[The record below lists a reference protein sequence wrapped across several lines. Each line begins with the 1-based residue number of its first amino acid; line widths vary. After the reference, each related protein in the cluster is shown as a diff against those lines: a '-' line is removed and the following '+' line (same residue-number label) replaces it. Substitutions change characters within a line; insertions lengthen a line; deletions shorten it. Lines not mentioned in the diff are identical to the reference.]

1 MAAIDDR
8 AAALNRRL
16 SRTEE
21 PEPAPEESEEPDGTE
36 DQGAG
41 GADAE
46 DGQDQ
51 DDEDQEGAE
60 PAQAPAPDAGSGTVA
75 GILLGLAIY
84 SIVIQYVRGGSA
96 QVRGWLKAKAI
107 NAPMPATTATTPSN
121 APKGASL

>member
-16 SRTEE
+16 ARDQD
-21 PEPAPEESEEPDGTE
+21 PAPTEESEEPDGTE

-51 DDEDQEGAE
+51 GDEDQEE

-107 NAPMPATTATTPSN
+107 NSPMPAASTATTPSN